1 MSSVTEE
8 IQQLQLR
15 ILELE
20 EQQKEKDESDK
31 KTSID
36 HNFKVIND
44 VLTEK
49 KTAIN
54 NNRYSKSVPLAR
66 YYDQELVTHLEA
78 IYNILQKF
86 IPLKKGITNSKIFK
100 LLFLFCIL
108 IDIPRSLFFN
118 TDQMI
123 LVLKK
128 KIKL

>member
-8 IQQLQLR
+8 IQKLQVR

-20 EQQKEKDESDK
+20 KQKKEKDESDK
-31 KTSID
+31 KTSIE

-78 IYNILQKF
+78 IYNILQ
-86 IPLKKGITNSKIFK
+86 IVDERLKKLEDK
-100 LLFLFCIL
+100 
-108 IDIPRSLFFN
+108 
-118 TDQMI
+118 
-123 LVLKK
+123 
-128 KIKL
+128 

>member
-1 MSSVTEE
+1 MSSVPEE

-20 EQQKEKDESDK
+20 KQKKEKDESDE

-54 NNRYSKSVPLAR
+54 NNRYSKSLPLAR
-66 YYDQELVTHLEA
+66 YYDQELVTHLES
-78 IYNILQKF
+78 IYNILQ
-86 IPLKKGITNSKIFK
+86 IVDERLKKLEDK
-100 LLFLFCIL
+100 
-108 IDIPRSLFFN
+108 
-118 TDQMI
+118 
-123 LVLKK
+123 
-128 KIKL
+128 

>member
-20 EQQKEKDESDK
+20 KQKKEKDESDK

-36 HNFKVIND
+36 HNFNVIND
-44 VLTEK
+44 LLTEK

-78 IYNILQKF
+78 IYNILQ
-86 IPLKKGITNSKIFK
+86 IVDERLKKLEEK
-100 LLFLFCIL
+100 
-108 IDIPRSLFFN
+108 
-118 TDQMI
+118 
-123 LVLKK
+123 
-128 KIKL
+128 

>member
-15 ILELE
+15 IVELE
-20 EQQKEKDESDK
+20 KQKKEKDESDK

-36 HNFKVIND
+36 HNFNVINNL
-44 VLTEK
+44 LTEK

-78 IYNILQKF
+78 IYNILQ
-86 IPLKKGITNSKIFK
+86 IVDERLKKLEEK
-100 LLFLFCIL
+100 
-108 IDIPRSLFFN
+108 
-118 TDQMI
+118 
-123 LVLKK
+123 
-128 KIKL
+128 

>member
-20 EQQKEKDESDK
+20 KQKNEKDESDK

-49 KTAIN
+49 KTSIN

-78 IYNILQKF
+78 IYNILQIVDKR
-86 IPLKKGITNSKIFK
+86 LKK
-100 LLFLFCIL
+100 LE
-108 IDIPRSLFFN
+108 
-118 TDQMI
+118 
-123 LVLKK
+123 KK
-128 KIKL
+128 

>member
-8 IQQLQLR
+8 IQQLQVR

-20 EQQKEKDESDK
+20 KQKKEKDESDK

-78 IYNILQKF
+78 IYNILQ
-86 IPLKKGITNSKIFK
+86 IVDERLKKLEDK
-100 LLFLFCIL
+100 
-108 IDIPRSLFFN
+108 
-118 TDQMI
+118 
-123 LVLKK
+123 
-128 KIKL
+128 

>member
-1 MSSVTEE
+1 MSSVPEE

-20 EQQKEKDESDK
+20 KQKKEKDERDK

-44 VLTEK
+44 LLTEK

-66 YYDQELVTHLEA
+66 YYDQELVTHLES
-78 IYNILQKF
+78 IYNILQ
-86 IPLKKGITNSKIFK
+86 IVDERLKKLEDK
-100 LLFLFCIL
+100 
-108 IDIPRSLFFN
+108 
-118 TDQMI
+118 
-123 LVLKK
+123 
-128 KIKL
+128 

>member
-8 IQQLQLR
+8 IQKLQVR

-20 EQQKEKDESDK
+20 KQKKEKDESDK
-31 KTSID
+31 KTSIE

-54 NNRYSKSVPLAR
+54 NNRYSKSVSLAR

-78 IYNILQKF
+78 IYNILQ
-86 IPLKKGITNSKIFK
+86 IVDERLKKLEDK
-100 LLFLFCIL
+100 
-108 IDIPRSLFFN
+108 
-118 TDQMI
+118 
-123 LVLKK
+123 
-128 KIKL
+128 

>member
-20 EQQKEKDESDK
+20 KQQKEKHENNK
-31 KTSID
+31 KTSMGY
-36 HNFKVIND
+36 NFDVINGI
-44 VLTEK
+44 LTEK

-78 IYNILQKF
+78 VYNILQ
-86 IPLKKGITNSKIFK
+86 ILDERLKNLEEK
-100 LLFLFCIL
+100 
-108 IDIPRSLFFN
+108 
-118 TDQMI
+118 
-123 LVLKK
+123 
-128 KIKL
+128 

>member
-1 MSSVTEE
+1 MSR

-20 EQQKEKDESDK
+20 KQKKEKDESDK

-44 VLTEK
+44 LLTEK

-54 NNRYSKSVPLAR
+54 NNKYSKSVPLAR

-78 IYNILQKF
+78 IYNILQ
-86 IPLKKGITNSKIFK
+86 IVDERLQK
-100 LLFLFCIL
+100 LEE
-108 IDIPRSLFFN
+108 
-118 TDQMI
+118 
-123 LVLKK
+123 K
-128 KIKL
+128 

>member
-8 IQQLQLR
+8 IQQLQVR

-20 EQQKEKDESDK
+20 KQKKEKDESDK
-31 KTSID
+31 KTSIE
-36 HNFKVIND
+36 HNFTVIND

-78 IYNILQKF
+78 IYNILQ
-86 IPLKKGITNSKIFK
+86 IVDERLKKLEEK
-100 LLFLFCIL
+100 
-108 IDIPRSLFFN
+108 
-118 TDQMI
+118 
-123 LVLKK
+123 
-128 KIKL
+128 

>member
-8 IQQLQLR
+8 IRQLQLR

-78 IYNILQKF
+78 IYNILQIVDKR
-86 IPLKKGITNSKIFK
+86 LKKLEEK
-100 LLFLFCIL
+100 
-108 IDIPRSLFFN
+108 
-118 TDQMI
+118 
-123 LVLKK
+123 
-128 KIKL
+128 

>member
-20 EQQKEKDESDK
+20 KQKKEKDESDK

-36 HNFKVIND
+36 HNFNVIND

-54 NNRYSKSVPLAR
+54 NN
-66 YYDQELVTHLEA
+66 
-78 IYNILQKF
+78 
-86 IPLKKGITNSKIFK
+86 
-100 LLFLFCIL
+100 
-108 IDIPRSLFFN
+108 
-118 TDQMI
+118 
-123 LVLKK
+123 
-128 KIKL
+128 

>member
-20 EQQKEKDESDK
+20 KQKNEKDENDK

-66 YYDQELVTHLEA
+66 YYDQELVTHLES
-78 IYNILQKF
+78 IYNILQIVDKR
-86 IPLKKGITNSKIFK
+86 LKKLEEK
-100 LLFLFCIL
+100 
-108 IDIPRSLFFN
+108 
-118 TDQMI
+118 
-123 LVLKK
+123 
-128 KIKL
+128 

>member
-20 EQQKEKDESDK
+20 KQKKEKDESDK

-36 HNFKVIND
+36 YNFKVIND
-44 VLTEK
+44 VLIQK

-66 YYDQELVTHLEA
+66 YYDEQLVTRLEA
-78 IYNILQKF
+78 IYNILQ
-86 IPLKKGITNSKIFK
+86 IMDGRLKKLEEN
-100 LLFLFCIL
+100 
-108 IDIPRSLFFN
+108 
-118 TDQMI
+118 
-123 LVLKK
+123 
-128 KIKL
+128 